1 MKTADGKI
9 TQRGSNSWKGSN
21 NVSKI
26 VKKWL
31 LEGELHF
38 RSWFSHSFIH
48 SFTIFIEPCSPPWT
62 KPRSLPCEAS
72 SLAGGDWQLATNI
85 QVRNDIIVEDKHY
98 GQKPSWCRLKGWRAG
113 YGTEQGA
120 QGWLHREGESWV
132 KPEGGKDGSQAEVW
146 GQKEQ
151 RSSGKFAY
159 TTTASETAGRL
170 CPRQAG
176 QQRRDEEKT
185 GLHEPLQGLW
195 AFPLSEMQRHCRG
208 LSPKKAWHDLTYFKW
223 ITLDSVSRI
232 YCRKVRVE
240 AERPIRFFQ

>member
-1 MKTADGKI
+1 M
-9 TQRGSNSWKGSN
+9 
-21 NVSKI
+21 
-26 VKKWL
+26 
-31 LEGELHF
+31 
-38 RSWFSHSFIH
+38 
-48 SFTIFIEPCSPPWT
+48 PCSPPWT

-113 YGTEQGA
+113 YRTEQGA
-120 QGWLHREGESWV
+120 QGWLHREGESWA

-176 QQRRDEEKT
+176 QQRRKQGFMSHCKAS
-185 GLHEPLQGLW
+185 GLFLW
-195 AFPLSEMQRHCRG
+195 VKCRDTAGVWAQRKHDMIWHTLNGSLWIQCRG
-208 LSPKKAWHDLTYFKW
+208 YIVGK
-223 ITLDSVSRI
+223 
-232 YCRKVRVE
+232 
-240 AERPIRFFQ
+240 